1 MATLEELSAALVKAD
16 AAGNAADA
24 QAFADAIRQMRGG
37 IPAPRKTGT
46 AADLIPGNTYAVPAS
61 TAAPARGPASL
72 REKLLAPVETAVALT
87 TGAITAPIVAG
98 SEVLG
103 ALTSG
108 KYGTKEGVRAGEAQ
122 ARQVQQFF
130 QPALSPTAQGYTEAI
145 GNALA
150 STGLQGVPLNVLGDL
165 SRGVSAGTRAAAPMV
180 KAPIQARQQR
190 IQTERVRESEM
201 NAPRID
207 AAKDAFD
214 LKLSLNPALSNPNAA
229 NRMRVAAVGSTA
241 LDSNLSKLNL
251 PKIAVLAK
259 EDMGLPETTK
269 LNAKAFDTA
278 LEAPTI
284 SVPYDKV
291 RAIPRVTANAAV
303 LDDLDNLR
311 VAPTIGDMG
320 QANAVNT
327 FLDAAKQQLQAG
339 ADGKIIVDSIRQRR
353 RDAQAIY
360 NQQSAGIN
368 PPSPEAIA
376 RADAS
381 MGIANALEKAVEN
394 SITDPRLLTEFQ
406 NARSLAARI
415 YDYRRAT
422 NLATGVVDPQALAKL
437 AAEGK
442 PLSGNAAKIA
452 NVAANFPENLQGGVV
467 REPSFREKLTRSS
480 AGGTAGALIGSVGGL
495 PGAIVGGGVGAAL
508 GNIGAGVAAR
518 SMAKPGFQ
526 KSAAMPPDYRP
537 IPSGLT
543 PAEINYG
550 PNQVVPFNP
559 AQAVVSPGQVPYQ
572 PNFAMQGQGQG
583 PSRVVYDPVAKT
595 FRGEFGEPPPSPVT
609 SAAPPTRNMLPAPSA
624 EGTLNMLET
633 ERARAGQM
641 SRTLGQQAEQRGD
654 VTYYRTKSG
663 QTTTT
668 PPNEPADMYTRVFRG
683 TGGPE
688 GRDIFELQPKG
699 SYIPPKRGE
708 GVAYTLDERGNLVP
722 DIKAPA
728 AQQLPVMSSLESAV
742 QKLSGQV
749 IEQPSTTYK
758 TITVSPKTGA
768 QPYTR
773 IIKQE
778 GETTFERGVPRAFD
792 LTATEKIAW
801 NKAKADLAEV
811 APGFKALT
819 DKAIANKMMD
829 RAWIQD
835 TITKARE
842 KAAMFDDISKRVA
855 GEQAKRDAAIKRD
868 QMLDVLATLE
878 ERLSA
883 PRPTSSGIQGPKT
896 RAAIRNQLVGGEKKN
911 NLAP

>member
-37 IPAPRKTGT
+37 IPAPRRTGT
-46 AADLIPGNTYAVPAS
+46 AADLIPGNTYDVPVS
-61 TAAPARGPASL
+61 TAAPERGPASL
-72 REKLLAPVETAVALT
+72 REKVFAPVETAVGLT

-98 SEVLG
+98 AEVLG

-108 KYGTKEGVRAGEAQ
+108 KYGTKEGVRIGEAQ

-130 QPALSPTAQGYTEAI
+130 QPALSPTAQAQTEAI

-165 SRGVSAGTRAAAPMV
+165 SRAVSAGTRAAAPMV

-214 LKLSLNPALSNPNAA
+214 MGLSLNPSLSNPSAA
-229 NRMRVAAVGSTA
+229 NRMRAAAVGSTA

-251 PKIAVLAK
+251 PKVAARAR
-259 EDMGLPETTK
+259 EDMGLPETMK
-269 LNAKAFDTA
+269 LDAKAFDTA

-303 LDDLDNLR
+303 LDDLDSLR

-452 NVAANFPENLQGGVV
+452 NAAANFPENLQGGVV
-467 REPSFREKLTRSS
+467 REPTFREKLTRSS
-480 AGGTAGALIGSVGGL
+480 AGGTAGALIGSIGGL
-495 PGAIVGGGVGAAL
+495 PGAIIGGGVGAAA
-508 GNIGAGVAAR
+508 GNIGAGMAAR

-526 KSAAMPPDYRP
+526 KSTAMPPDYRP

-550 PNQVVPFNP
+550 PNQL
-559 AQAVVSPGQVPYQ
+559 VPYNYGQ
-572 PNFAMQGQGQG
+572 QAFTPPNFVMTPERYG
-583 PSRVVYDPVAKT
+583 PQVT
-595 FRGEFGEPPPSPVT
+595 PS
-609 SAAPPTRNMLPAPSA
+609 APNMARALPAPSA
-624 EGTLNMLET
+624 EGTMGTL
-633 ERARAGQM
+633 RAEDVRRAAL
-641 SRTLGQQAEQRGD
+641 SRTLGQQAEAQQAAAEAAARRPTRG
-654 VTYYRTKSG
+654 G
-663 QTTTT
+663 E
-668 PPNEPADMYTRVFRG
+668 NLVF
-683 TGGPE
+683 
-688 GRDIFELQPKG
+688 D
-699 SYIPPKRGE
+699 
-708 GVAYTLDERGNLVP
+708 AAGNLVP
-722 DIKAPA
+722 ETPAGQANIIGAPT
-728 AQQLPVMSSLESAV
+728 SLESAV

-749 IEQPSTTYK
+749 IEQPSTAYK
-758 TITVSPKTGA
+758 TMTVSPKTGA

-773 IIKQE
+773 IIKKE

-801 NKAKADLAEV
+801 DKAKADLAEV
-811 APGFKALT
+811 APGFKSLT
-819 DKAIANKMMD
+819 DKAIAQKMMD

-878 ERLSA
+878 ERLRA
-883 PRPTSSGIQGPKT
+883 ERPDVSGKQQGPKT
-896 RAAIRNQLVGGEKKN
+896 RAAKRNALAPDNQN

>member
-1 MATLEELSAALVKAD
+1 MATKYRVQGPDGAVHVFEGPDD
-16 AAGNAADA
+16 ATPG
-24 QAFADAIRQMRGG
+24 QVEAFAAQTFGGRAAANDSG

-61 TAAPARGPASL
+61 TAAPERGPASL
-72 REKLLAPVETAVALT
+72 KEKLLAPVETAVGLIT
-87 TGAITAPIVAG
+87 SGITAPIVSGA
-98 SEVLG
+98 EVLG
-103 ALTSG
+103 TLTSG
-108 KYGTKEGVRAGEAQ
+108 KFGTKEGIRAGEATG
-122 ARQVQQFF
+122 RKVQQFF

-165 SRGVSAGTRAAAPMV
+165 SKGISAGTRAAAPLV
-180 KAPIQARQQR
+180 KAPIEVRQQR

-284 SVPYDKV
+284 SGPYDKV
-291 RAIPRVTANAAV
+291 RAIPRVTADAAI

-339 ADGKIIVDSIRQRR
+339 ADGKTIVDSIRQRR

-360 NQQSAGIN
+360 NQQSAGVN

-381 MGIANALEKAVEN
+381 IGIANALEKAVEN

-508 GNIGAGVAAR
+508 GNIGAGMAAR

-526 KSAAMPPDYRP
+526 KSTAMPPDYRP

-572 PNFAMQGQGQG
+572 PNFTMQGQGQAPG
-583 PSRVVYDPVAKT
+583 RVVYDPVTKT
-595 FRGEFGEPPPSPVT
+595 FRGELSPAPFMPPE
-609 SAAPPTRNMLPAPSA
+609 APRNMLGYSPEVPVQGQPGAFDI
-624 EGTLNMLET
+624 M
-633 ERARAGQM
+633 RARERELSM
-641 SRTLGQQAEQRGD
+641 RLGRQAEAQQAAAE
-654 VTYYRTKSG
+654 
-663 QTTTT
+663 
-668 PPNEPADMYTRVFRG
+668 A
-683 TGGPE
+683 
-688 GRDIFELQPKG
+688 
-699 SYIPPKRGE
+699 
-708 GVAYTLDERGNLVP
+708 AVP
-722 DIKAPA
+722 RKPA
-728 AQQLPVMSSLESAV
+728 AGEVILDFDPITGRFREASQGIKGATPETF
-742 QKLSGQV
+742 QKLSALDDAAKKVTAG
-749 IEQPSTTYK
+749 K
-758 TITVSPKTGA
+758 L
-768 QPYTR
+768 
-773 IIKQE
+773 
-778 GETTFERGVPRAFD
+778 FD

-801 NKAKADLAEV
+801 EKAKVDFAEV

-819 DKAIANKMMD
+819 NKAIAEKMMD
-829 RAWIQD
+829 RKWIEE
-835 TITKARE
+835 TVAKARE

-855 GEQAKRDAAIKRD
+855 GDQAKRDAAIKRD
-868 QMLDVLATLE
+868 QMLDVLAALE

-883 PRPTSSGIQGPKT
+883 PRPVSSGIQGPKT
-896 RAAIRNQLVGGEKKN
+896 RAAKRNA
-911 NLAP
+911 LAPDNQNKLAE

>member
-1 MATLEELSAALVKAD
+1 LVKAD

-24 QAFADAIRQMRGG
+24 QAFADAIRQMRSG

-61 TAAPARGPASL
+61 TAAPARGPASFT
-72 REKLLAPVETAVALT
+72 EKLLAPVETAVALT
-87 TGAITAPIVAG
+87 TGAITGPIVAG

-165 SRGVSAGTRAAAPMV
+165 SKGISTGARAAAPMV
-180 KAPIQARQQR
+180 KAPIEARQQR

-214 LKLSLNPALSNPNAA
+214 MDLSLNPSLSNPSAA
-229 NRMRVAAVGSTA
+229 NRMRAAAVGSTA

-251 PKIAVLAK
+251 PKVAARAR
-259 EDMGLPETTK
+259 EDMGLPETMK
-269 LNAKAFDTA
+269 LDAKAFDTA

-303 LDDLDNLR
+303 LDDLDSLR

-422 NLATGVVDPQALAKL
+422 NLATGVVDPQVLAKM

-452 NVAANFPENLQGGVV
+452 NAAANFPENLQGGVV
-467 REPSFREKLTRSS
+467 REPTFREKLTRSS

-508 GNIGAGVAAR
+508 GNIGAGMAAR

-526 KSAAMPPDYRP
+526 KSTAMPPDYRP

-550 PNQVVPFNP
+550 PNQL
-559 AQAVVSPGQVPYQ
+559 VPYNYGQ
-572 PNFAMQGQGQG
+572 QAFTPPNFVLTPERYG
-583 PSRVVYDPVAKT
+583 PQVT
-595 FRGEFGEPPPSPVT
+595 PS
-609 SAAPPTRNMLPAPSA
+609 APNMARALPAPSA
-624 EGTLNMLET
+624 EGTMNAL
-633 ERARAGQM
+633 RAEDVRRAGV
-641 SRTLGQQAEQRGD
+641 SRTLGKQAEAQQAAVEAAAR
-654 VTYYRTKSG
+654 R
-663 QTTTT
+663 
-668 PPNEPADMYTRVFRG
+668 
-683 TGGPE
+683 
-688 GRDIFELQPKG
+688 
-699 SYIPPKRGE
+699 
-708 GVAYTLDERGNLVP
+708 
-722 DIKAPA
+722 PA
-728 AQQLPVMSSLESAV
+728 AGEVILDFDPITGRFREASQGIKGATPETF
-742 QKLSGQV
+742 QKLSALDDAAKKVTAG
-749 IEQPSTTYK
+749 K
-758 TITVSPKTGA
+758 L
-768 QPYTR
+768 
-773 IIKQE
+773 
-778 GETTFERGVPRAFD
+778 FD
-792 LTATEKIAW
+792 LTATEKVAW
-801 NKAKADLAEV
+801 EKAKVDFAEV
-811 APGFKALT
+811 APGFKSLT
-819 DKAIANKMMD
+819 DKAIAQKMMD
-829 RAWIQD
+829 RKWIEE
-835 TITKARE
+835 TVAKARE

-868 QMLDVLATLE
+868 QMLDVLAALE

-883 PRPTSSGIQGPKT
+883 PRPVSSGIQGPKT
-896 RAAIRNQLVGGEKKN
+896 RAAKRNA
-911 NLAP
+911 LAPDNQNALNEPFRVEIRGVGSTGQ

>member
-130 QPALSPTAQGYTEAI
+130 QPALSPTAQGYTETI

-550 PNQVVPFNP
+550 PNQL
-559 AQAVVSPGQVPYQ
+559 VPYNYGQ
-572 PNFAMQGQGQG
+572 QAFTPPNFVMTPERYG
-583 PSRVVYDPVAKT
+583 PQVT
-595 FRGEFGEPPPSPVT
+595 PS
-609 SAAPPTRNMLPAPSA
+609 APNMARALPAPSA
-624 EGTLNMLET
+624 EGTMNAL
-633 ERARAGQM
+633 RAEDVRRAGL
-641 SRTLGQQAEQRGD
+641 SRTMGQQAEAQQAAAEAAAR
-654 VTYYRTKSG
+654 R
-663 QTTTT
+663 
-668 PPNEPADMYTRVFRG
+668 
-683 TGGPE
+683 
-688 GRDIFELQPKG
+688 
-699 SYIPPKRGE
+699 
-708 GVAYTLDERGNLVP
+708 
-722 DIKAPA
+722 PA
-728 AQQLPVMSSLESAV
+728 AGEVILDFDPITGRFREASQGIKGATPETF
-742 QKLSGQV
+742 QKLSALDDAAKKVTAG
-749 IEQPSTTYK
+749 K
-758 TITVSPKTGA
+758 L
-768 QPYTR
+768 
-773 IIKQE
+773 
-778 GETTFERGVPRAFD
+778 FD
-792 LTATEKIAW
+792 LSATEKIAW
-801 NKAKADLAEV
+801 EKAKVDFAEV
-811 APGFKALT
+811 APGFKSLT
-819 DKAIANKMMD
+819 DKAIAEKMMD
-829 RAWIQD
+829 RKWIEE
-835 TITKARE
+835 TIVKAKQ
-842 KAAMFDDISKRVA
+842 KAAMQDEI
-855 GEQAKRDAAIKRD
+855 AKRGADDKARRAAAIERD
-868 QMLDVLATLE
+868 KAIDTQEMLE
-878 ERLSA
+878 ERLRA
-883 PRPTSSGIQGPKT
+883 MRPDVSGKQQGPKT
-896 RAAIRNQLVGGEKKN
+896 RAAKRNA
-911 NLAP
+911 LAPDNQNALNEPFRVEIRGVGSTGK

>member
-1 MATLEELSAALVKAD
+1 MATLEELSTALVKAD

-24 QAFADAIRQMRGG
+24 QAFADAIRQMRSGM
-37 IPAPRKTGT
+37 PAPRRTGT

-61 TAAPARGPASL
+61 TAAPARAFASFT
-72 REKLLAPVETAVALT
+72 EKYLTAPMETAVALT
-87 TGAITAPIVAG
+87 TGAITGPIVAG

-122 ARQVQQFF
+122 ARKVQQFF

-165 SRGVSAGTRAAAPMV
+165 SKGISAGTRAAAPMV
-180 KAPIQARQQR
+180 KAPIEARQQR

-214 LKLSLNPALSNPNAA
+214 LKLSLNPALSNPTAA

-259 EDMGLPETTK
+259 EDMGLPETIK

-284 SVPYDKV
+284 SGPYDKV
-291 RAIPRVTANAAV
+291 RAIPRVTADAAI

-422 NLATGVVDPQALAKL
+422 NLATGVVDPQALAKM
-437 AAEGK
+437 AAEGR

-452 NVAANFPENLQGGVV
+452 NAAANFPENLQGGVV
-467 REPSFREKLTRSS
+467 REPTFREKLTRSS
-480 AGGTAGALIGSVGGL
+480 AGGTAGALVGSIGGL

-508 GNIGAGVAAR
+508 GNIGAGMAAR

-526 KSAAMPPDYRP
+526 KSTAMPPDYRP

-543 PAEINYG
+543 PAEVRYG
-550 PNQVVPFNP
+550 PNQLAPFDPRN
-559 AQAVVSPGQVPYQ
+559 AVLMPGEGPYN
-572 PNFAMQGQGQG
+572 PNFTGVSEPIYSTSFGQ
-583 PSRVVYDPVAKT
+583 
-595 FRGEFGEPPPSPVT
+595 
-609 SAAPPTRNMLPAPSA
+609 
-624 EGTLNMLET
+624 
-633 ERARAGQM
+633 RA
-641 SRTLGQQAEQRGD
+641 L
-654 VTYYRTKSG
+654 
-663 QTTTT
+663 
-668 PPNEPADMYTRVFRG
+668 PNEVPRQIYEAQKRAEMAQEFRAAAERKPARGGENLVF
-683 TGGPE
+683 
-688 GRDIFELQPKG
+688 D
-699 SYIPPKRGE
+699 
-708 GVAYTLDERGNLVP
+708 AAGNLVP
-722 DIKAPA
+722 ETPA
-728 AQQLPVMSSLESAV
+728 ARQVSIIGAPTSLDDAV
-742 QKLSGQV
+742 QKLSGRV
-749 IEQPSTTYK
+749 IEQPSTTYQ
-758 TITVSPKTGA
+758 TMTVSPATGA
-768 QPYTR
+768 RPYTR
-773 IIKQE
+773 IIKKE
-778 GETTFERGVPRAFD
+778 GETTFERGVPQTFN

-801 NKAKADLAEV
+801 DKAKANLAEV
-811 APGFKALT
+811 APGFKTLT

-829 RAWIQD
+829 QKWIEE
-835 TITKARE
+835 TIVKARE
-842 KAAMFDDISKRVA
+842 KAAMFDELAQRGANEKIRRA
-855 GEQAKRDAAIKRD
+855 AAIERD
-868 QMLDVLATLE
+868 KATDGLEMLD
-878 ERLSA
+878 ERLRA
-883 PRPTSSGIQGPKT
+883 MRPDVSGKQQGPKT
-896 RAAIRNQLVGGEKKN
+896 RAAKRNA
-911 NLAP
+911 LAPDNQNKLAE

>member
-1 MATLEELSAALVKAD
+1 MATKYRVQGPDGAVHVFEGPDD
-16 AAGNAADA
+16 ATPG
-24 QAFADAIRQMRGG
+24 QVEAFAAQTFGGRAAANDSG

-46 AADLIPGNTYAVPAS
+46 AADLIPGNTYAVPTS
-61 TAAPARGPASL
+61 TAAPARGPASFT
-72 REKLLAPVETAVALT
+72 EKLLAPVETAVGLIAS
-87 TGAITAPIVAG
+87 GITAPIVAG

-103 ALTSG
+103 TLASG
-108 KYGTKEGVRAGEAQ
+108 KYGTQEGIRAGEAQ
-122 ARQVQQFF
+122 ARKVQQFF

-165 SRGVSAGTRAAAPMV
+165 SKGISAGTRAAAPLV
-180 KAPIQARQQR
+180 KAPIEVRQQR

-291 RAIPRVTANAAV
+291 RAIPRVTANAAI

-508 GNIGAGVAAR
+508 GNIGAGMAAR

-526 KSAAMPPDYRP
+526 KSTAMPPDYRP

-543 PAEINYG
+543 PAEVRYG
-550 PNQVVPFNP
+550 PNQLAPFDP
-559 AQAVVSPGQVPYQ
+559 RSAVLMPGEGPYN
-572 PNFAMQGQGQG
+572 PNFTGVSEPIYSTSFGQRALPNEVPRQIYEAQKRAELAQGFRETAERK
-583 PSRVVYDPVAKT
+583 PA
-595 FRGEFGEPPPSPVT
+595 RGEVILDFDPITGRYREASQGIKGATP
-609 SAAPPTRNMLPAPSA
+609 
-624 EGTLNMLET
+624 ET
-633 ERARAGQM
+633 
-641 SRTLGQQAEQRGD
+641 
-654 VTYYRTKSG
+654 
-663 QTTTT
+663 
-668 PPNEPADMYTRVFRG
+668 F
-683 TGGPE
+683 
-688 GRDIFELQPKG
+688 
-699 SYIPPKRGE
+699 
-708 GVAYTLDERGNLVP
+708 
-722 DIKAPA
+722 
-728 AQQLPVMSSLESAV
+728 
-742 QKLSGQV
+742 QKLSALDDAAKKVTAG
-749 IEQPSTTYK
+749 K
-758 TITVSPKTGA
+758 L
-768 QPYTR
+768 
-773 IIKQE
+773 
-778 GETTFERGVPRAFD
+778 FD
-792 LTATEKIAW
+792 LSATEKIAW
-801 NKAKADLAEV
+801 EKAKVDFAEV
-811 APGFKALT
+811 APGFKSLT
-819 DKAIANKMMD
+819 DKAIAQKMMD
-829 RAWIQD
+829 RKWIEE
-835 TITKARE
+835 TVAKARE

-855 GEQAKRDAAIKRD
+855 GDQAKRDAAIKRD

-878 ERLSA
+878 ERLRGA
-883 PRPTSSGIQGPKT
+883 RPDVSGKQQGPKT
-896 RAAIRNQLVGGEKKN
+896 RAAKRNALAPDNQN
-911 NLAP
+911 NLAPPYIEIRGVGSTGQ

>member
-24 QAFADAIRQMRGG
+24 QAFADAIRQMRSG
-37 IPAPRKTGT
+37 IPAPRRTGT

-61 TAAPARGPASL
+61 TAAPARGPASFT
-72 REKLLAPVETAVALT
+72 EKLLAPVETAVGLT

-165 SRGVSAGTRAAAPMV
+165 SRGVSAGTRVAAPMV

-214 LKLSLNPALSNPNAA
+214 MELSLNPSLSNPSAA
-229 NRMRVAAVGSTA
+229 NRMRAAAVGSTA

-251 PKIAVLAK
+251 PKVAARAR
-259 EDMGLPETTK
+259 EDMGLPETMK
-269 LNAKAFDTA
+269 LDAKAFDTA

-303 LDDLDNLR
+303 LDDLDSLR

-422 NLATGVVDPQALAKL
+422 NLATGVVDPQVLAKM
-437 AAEGK
+437 AAEGR

-452 NVAANFPENLQGGVV
+452 NAAANFPENLQGGVV
-467 REPSFREKLTRSS
+467 RAPTFREKLTRSS
-480 AGGTAGALIGSVGGL
+480 AGGTAGALIGSIGGL
-495 PGAIVGGGVGAAL
+495 PGAIIGGGVGAAA
-508 GNIGAGVAAR
+508 GNLGAGMAAR

-526 KSAAMPPDYRP
+526 KSTAMPPDYRP

-550 PNQVVPFNP
+550 PNQL
-559 AQAVVSPGQVPYQ
+559 VPYNYGQ
-572 PNFAMQGQGQG
+572 QAFTPPNFVMAPERYG
-583 PSRVVYDPVAKT
+583 PQVT
-595 FRGEFGEPPPSPVT
+595 PS
-609 SAAPPTRNMLPAPSA
+609 APNLTRALPAPSA
-624 EGTLNMLET
+624 EGTMGTL
-633 ERARAGQM
+633 RAEDARRAAL
-641 SRTLGQQAEQRGD
+641 SRTLGQQAEAQQAAAEAAAR
-654 VTYYRTKSG
+654 R
-663 QTTTT
+663 
-668 PPNEPADMYTRVFRG
+668 
-683 TGGPE
+683 
-688 GRDIFELQPKG
+688 
-699 SYIPPKRGE
+699 
-708 GVAYTLDERGNLVP
+708 
-722 DIKAPA
+722 PA
-728 AQQLPVMSSLESAV
+728 AGEVILDFDPITGRYREASQGIKGATPETF
-742 QKLSGQV
+742 QKLSALDDAAKKV
-749 IEQPSTTYK
+749 T
-758 TITVSPKTGA
+758 
-768 QPYTR
+768 
-773 IIKQE
+773 E
-778 GETTFERGVPRAFD
+778 GKLFD
-792 LTATEKIAW
+792 LSATEKIAW
-801 NKAKADLAEV
+801 EKAKVDFAEV
-811 APGFKALT
+811 APGFKSLT
-819 DKAIANKMMD
+819 DKAIAQKMMD

-868 QMLDVLATLE
+868 QMLDVLAALE

-883 PRPTSSGIQGPKT
+883 PRPVSSGIQGPKT
-896 RAAIRNQLVGGEKKN
+896 RAAKRNA
-911 NLAP
+911 LAPDNQNALNEPFRVEIRGVGSTGN

>member
-1 MATLEELSAALVKAD
+1 MATLEELSTALVKAD

-24 QAFADAIRQMRGG
+24 QAFADAIRQMRSG
-37 IPAPRKTGT
+37 ISAPRKTGT
-46 AADLIPGNTYAVPAS
+46 AADLIPGNTYAVPTS
-61 TAAPARGPASL
+61 TAAPERGPASL
-72 REKLLAPVETAVALT
+72 KEKLLAPVETAVGLIT
-87 TGAITAPIVAG
+87 SGITAPIVAG

-103 ALTSG
+103 TLTSG
-108 KYGTKEGVRAGEAQ
+108 KYGTQEGIRAGETQ
-122 ARQVQQFF
+122 ARKVQQFF

-165 SRGVSAGTRAAAPMV
+165 SKGISAGTRAAAPLV
-180 KAPIQARQQR
+180 KAPIEVRQQR

-284 SVPYDKV
+284 SGPYDKV
-291 RAIPRVTANAAV
+291 RAIPRVTADAAI

-360 NQQSAGIN
+360 NQQSAGVN

-508 GNIGAGVAAR
+508 GNIGAGMAAR

-550 PNQVVPFNP
+550 PNQL
-559 AQAVVSPGQVPYQ
+559 VPYNYGQ
-572 PNFAMQGQGQG
+572 QAFTPPNFVMTPERYG
-583 PSRVVYDPVAKT
+583 PQVT
-595 FRGEFGEPPPSPVT
+595 PS
-609 SAAPPTRNMLPAPSA
+609 APNMARALPAPSA
-624 EGTLNMLET
+624 EGTMNAL
-633 ERARAGQM
+633 RAEDVRRAGV
-641 SRTLGQQAEQRGD
+641 SRALGQQAEAQQAAAEAAAR
-654 VTYYRTKSG
+654 R
-663 QTTTT
+663 
-668 PPNEPADMYTRVFRG
+668 
-683 TGGPE
+683 
-688 GRDIFELQPKG
+688 
-699 SYIPPKRGE
+699 
-708 GVAYTLDERGNLVP
+708 
-722 DIKAPA
+722 PA
-728 AQQLPVMSSLESAV
+728 AGEVILDFDPITGRFREASQGIKGATPETF
-742 QKLSGQV
+742 QKLSALDDAAKKVTAG
-749 IEQPSTTYK
+749 K
-758 TITVSPKTGA
+758 L
-768 QPYTR
+768 
-773 IIKQE
+773 
-778 GETTFERGVPRAFD
+778 FD

-801 NKAKADLAEV
+801 EKAKVDFAEV
-811 APGFKALT
+811 APGFKSLT
-819 DKAIANKMMD
+819 NKAIAEKMMD

-855 GEQAKRDAAIKRD
+855 GDQAKRDAAIKRD
-868 QMLDVLATLE
+868 QMLDVLAALE

-883 PRPTSSGIQGPKT
+883 PRPVSSGIQGPKT
-896 RAAIRNQLVGGEKKN
+896 RAAKRNA
-911 NLAP
+911 LAPDNQNKLAE

>member
-37 IPAPRKTGT
+37 IPAPRRTGT
-46 AADLIPGNTYAVPAS
+46 AADLIPGNTYDVPVS
-61 TAAPARGPASL
+61 TAAPERGPASL
-72 REKLLAPVETAVALT
+72 REKVFAPVETAVGLT

-98 SEVLG
+98 AEVLG

-108 KYGTKEGVRAGEAQ
+108 KYGTKEGVRIGEAQ

-130 QPALSPTAQGYTEAI
+130 QPALSPTAQAQTEAI

-165 SRGVSAGTRAAAPMV
+165 SRAVSAGTRAAAPMV

-214 LKLSLNPALSNPNAA
+214 MGLSLNPSLSNPSAA
-229 NRMRVAAVGSTA
+229 NRMRAAAVGSTA

-251 PKIAVLAK
+251 PKIAARAR
-259 EDMGLPETTK
+259 EDMGLPETMK
-269 LNAKAFDTA
+269 LDAKAFDTA

-422 NLATGVVDPQALAKL
+422 NLATGVVDPQALAKM

-452 NVAANFPENLQGGVV
+452 NAAANFPENLQGGVV
-467 REPSFREKLTRSS
+467 REPTFREKLTRSS
-480 AGGTAGALIGSVGGL
+480 AGGTAGALIGSIGGL
-495 PGAIVGGGVGAAL
+495 PGAIIGGGVGAAA
-508 GNIGAGVAAR
+508 GNIGAGMAAR

-526 KSAAMPPDYRP
+526 KSTAMPPDYRP

-550 PNQVVPFNP
+550 PNQL
-559 AQAVVSPGQVPYQ
+559 VPYNYGQ
-572 PNFAMQGQGQG
+572 QAFTPPNFVMTPERYG
-583 PSRVVYDPVAKT
+583 PQVT
-595 FRGEFGEPPPSPVT
+595 PS
-609 SAAPPTRNMLPAPSA
+609 APNMARALPAPSA
-624 EGTLNMLET
+624 EGTMGTL
-633 ERARAGQM
+633 RAEDVRRAAL
-641 SRTLGQQAEQRGD
+641 SRTLGQQAE
-654 VTYYRTKSG
+654 
-663 QTTTT
+663 
-668 PPNEPADMYTRVFRG
+668 
-683 TGGPE
+683 
-688 GRDIFELQPKG
+688 
-699 SYIPPKRGE
+699 
-708 GVAYTLDERGNLVP
+708 
-722 DIKAPA
+722 
-728 AQQLPVMSSLESAV
+728 AQQSAAEAAARRPAGGEV
-742 QKLSGQV
+742 ILDFDPITGRYREASQGIKGATPETFQKLSALDDAAKKV
-749 IEQPSTTYK
+749 T
-758 TITVSPKTGA
+758 
-768 QPYTR
+768 
-773 IIKQE
+773 E
-778 GETTFERGVPRAFD
+778 GKLFD
-792 LTATEKIAW
+792 LTATEKVAW
-801 NKAKADLAEV
+801 DKAKVDFAEV
-811 APGFKALT
+811 APGFKSLT
-819 DKAIANKMMD
+819 DKAIAQKMMD
-829 RAWIQD
+829 RAWVTD
-835 TITKARE
+835 TLAKARDKVQVLD
-842 KAAMFDDISKRVA
+842 KAVQQIANPQVK
-855 GEQAKRDAAIKRD
+855 QDAIVKRD
-868 QMLDVLATLE
+868 QIANVVNTLE
-878 ERLSA
+878 ERLQA
-883 PRPTSSGIQGPKT
+883 PPKPAPTFQPKT
-896 RAAIRNQLVGGEKKN
+896 VDKSNYVPPTEAQREVLAKIQDQGMGKLDLNDAKTYLTEGLSIYAGELPPKTSVLAIERNMSNMRKLTTPAEIDAAYKN
-911 NLAP
+911 GSYLFGVDEAVPLPTNKLAPKSKNKLKK